1 SPQITNCEVRGRLVG
16 LDGVRA
22 TLRVLRVEGGLPDL
36 GSLLLGGER
45 LVWDA
50 SGKTPQGPLWA
61 RLQQAHFGHNAIER
75 IDPVVRLLPC
85 VKTLDLS
92 HNGIAELENL
102 ESLPCLSDLDL
113 SHNRIEQLGDLHT
126 KLGNIRCL
134 HLAGNR
140 VESLAGLSRLYS
152 LVELDLSHNRVS
164 LVSEL
169 GHLGSLPCME
179 ALDLSHNPVT
189 QVADYRPHA
198 LLAFGPR
205 VTEKYRPIAGQGPG
219 GVVAAT
225 VNVAD
230 ACSAAGRSPVWKST
244 EALAAMTVGSR
255 SAAGGAKLT
264 CPEEGTV
271 GRAGQ
276 EGQLHEF
283 RQQVAALRTIGGSD
297 WLRLLNRLQH
307 DKPHEVGELQE
318 GNLREATN
326 PEPECGQTEG
336 SPELALPDWLSS
348 LTLRNLPFRE
358 HLQTLG
364 RGDVPEWTSWCLQLS
379 RDGSQTVTC
388 ALKNRAGLSLLRPTA
403 NLERDAVPTLDVAAT
418 VAPSSMVALL
428 VGPRHSYLE
437 LKVGSETGV
446 ESWVLLPPSAVE
458 TTELMR
464 KFASTLGLQAEQKYA
479 PGEMERCATERA
491 GGDARFGERVLLRD
505 GRKGAVNFVV
515 VVPPYVVTVED
526 SVFYPSRPFAVRRV
540 WDARQSVV
548 DVRLTDDCGA
558 RHGLERMDLG
568 SCGHGIELRLERDA
582 EFTARFLTRDSR
594 SLFLEA
600 FLASRNSSSA
610 AP

>member
-1 SPQITNCEVRGRLVG
+1 
-16 LDGVRA
+16 
-22 TLRVLRVEGGLPDL
+22 
-36 GSLLLGGER
+36 
-45 LVWDA
+45 
-50 SGKTPQGPLWA
+50 
-61 RLQQAHFGHNAIER
+61 
-75 IDPVVRLLPC
+75 
-85 VKTLDLS
+85 
-92 HNGIAELENL
+92 
-102 ESLPCLSDLDL
+102 LPCL
-113 SHNRIEQLGDLHT
+113 
-126 KLGNIRCL
+126 
-134 HLAGNR
+134 
-140 VESLAGLSRLYS
+140 
-152 LVELDLSHNRVS
+152 
-164 LVSEL
+164 
-169 GHLGSLPCME
+169 E

-205 VTEKYRPIAGQGPG
+205 VTEVVLDHQKATQKELDTLAVLRALRVAKEGRIPRIASNAPWVSERTPLLRPASDG
-219 GVVAAT
+219 AT
-225 VNVAD
+225 L
-230 ACSAAGRSPVWKST
+230 SYTS
-244 EALAAMTVGSR
+244 
-255 SAAGGAKLT
+255 
-264 CPEEGTV
+264 
-271 GRAGQ
+271 AGQ

-307 DKPHEVGELQE
+307 DKPHE
-318 GNLREATN
+318 ATN

-348 LTLRNLPFRE
+348 VTLRNLPFRE

-403 NLERDAVPTLDVAAT
+403 NLERDVVPTLDVTAT

-458 TTELMR
+458 TTELMQ

-548 DVRLTDDCGA
+548 DVRLTD
-558 RHGLERMDLG
+558 
-568 SCGHGIELRLERDA
+568 
-582 EFTARFLTRDSR
+582 
-594 SLFLEA
+594 
-600 FLASRNSSSA
+600 
-610 AP
+610 